1 MRNKMFKN
9 SKTYEFVKQQM
20 EECMMYYRKESDKYD
35 IDIMNLSELEE
46 ALYMKALHMGE
57 SNATEV
63 IYMMLFGGYAL
74 GEAQARISMELNP
87 DMSAADRDFW
97 KAMQD
102 PKTYTNTDP
111 DEPPY
116 LVEDEEAEDD

>member
-1 MRNKMFKN
+1 MRNKLFNN
-9 SKTYEFVKQQM
+9 SKSYEFVKQQM
-20 EECMMYYRKESDKYD
+20 EECIMYYRKESDKYD
-35 IDIMNLSELEE
+35 IDIMNLSESEE

-57 SNATEV
+57 VNATEV

-74 GEAQARISMELNP
+74 GEMQARISMELQP
-87 DMSAADRDFW
+87 DMSAAERDFW
-97 KAMQD
+97 KAMQN

-116 LVEDEEAEDD
+116 LVEDEEADDE